1 MSRTP
6 RSLRDGPQDGPVFA
20 SSAEPHARQNER
32 ICPICGKTARHE
44 LRPFCSSR
52 CADVDLHRWLS
63 ESYAIPAAPDEA
75 DDLDDPA
82 GHA

>member
-6 RSLRDGPQDGPVFA
+6 RSRHDERQDGAVLA
-20 SSAEPHARQNER
+20 SSAER
-32 ICPICGKTARHE
+32 ICPICSKPVRHE
-44 LRPFCSSR
+44 MRPFCSAR

-63 ESYAIPAAPDEA
+63 ESYAIPAAPDES
-75 DDLDDPA
+75 DDVGDDPA